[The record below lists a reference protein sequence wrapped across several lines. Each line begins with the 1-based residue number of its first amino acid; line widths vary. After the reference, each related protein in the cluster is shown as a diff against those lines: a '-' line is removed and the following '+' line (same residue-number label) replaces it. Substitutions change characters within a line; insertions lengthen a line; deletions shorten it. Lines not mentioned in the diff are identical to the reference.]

1 MNDTHSRLLS
11 VPPPPQPPASRLKQ
25 LLPGL
30 LALLIAVVLIAGC
43 VLIIKRISAGS
54 GAPEIVVVD
63 VSKIVNA
70 QRAAIGDDP
79 VDGRLASLRASKTA
93 DQVIRQIAGPNTI
106 VLVKQAI
113 VAADEGLIRD
123 ITMDVIRELS
133 LPVDAKDTLTLP
145 PLTGH
150 AYTEQG
156 QTLLKAEKEKNA
168 AAVGELKALE
178 AQSQK
183 ETLIP

>member
-1 MNDTHSRLLS
+1 MNDDHSRL
-11 VPPPPQPPASRLKQ
+11 VPLPPISRVQK

-30 LALLIAVVLIAGC
+30 LAIVIAIVVITGAVLLI
-43 VLIIKRISAGS
+43 KRLSSRS

-79 VDGRLASLRASKTA
+79 IDGRLASLRASKTA
-93 DQVIRQIAGPNTI
+93 DLVIRQIAGPNAI
-106 VLVKQAI
+106 VLVKQAV
-113 VAADEGLIRD
+113 VAAGEGQIRD
-123 ITMDVIRELS
+123 ITMEVIRELS
-133 LPVDAKDTLTLP
+133 LPEDAKDTLTLP

-150 AYTEQG
+150 AYTPQG
-156 QTLLKAEKEKNA
+156 QALLKAEKEKNA
-168 AAVGELKALE
+168 AATEELKALDE
-178 AQSQK
+178 QASK